1 MTTPTPSTE
10 NHDLRQLLAVV
21 LDALTPPY
29 ETPDFPRRLED
40 RAGWAAT
47 TIKAALADNPADIGW
62 NADFLRGR
70 LAAEQADA
78 EARAVRASVDAQF
91 PVIAAFLAAERG
103 EGQ

>member
-1 MTTPTPSTE
+1 MTKPTASSE
-10 NHDLRQLLAVV
+10 NHDLRQLLTVV

-29 ETPDFPRRLED
+29 DAADYPRRLED

-47 TIKAALADNPADIGW
+47 TIKAALAEDPADIGW

-78 EARAVRASVDAQF
+78 EAKAVRASVDAQF
-91 PVIAAFLAAERG
+91 PVIAAFLADDREAGR
-103 EGQ
+103 